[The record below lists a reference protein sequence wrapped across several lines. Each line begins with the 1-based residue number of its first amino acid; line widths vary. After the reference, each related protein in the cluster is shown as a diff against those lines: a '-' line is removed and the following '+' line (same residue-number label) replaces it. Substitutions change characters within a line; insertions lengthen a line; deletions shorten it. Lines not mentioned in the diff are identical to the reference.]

1 MTPSCIYTQFS
12 VSLIPLGLGTGVRD
26 LLRVLF
32 GTDTIHF
39 YDPRSLSAQEII
51 EGHNLFHVS
60 Q

>member
-1 MTPSCIYTQFS
+1 
-12 VSLIPLGLGTGVRD
+12 VRD

-32 GTDTIHF
+32 RTDTIHF
-39 YDPRSLSAQEII
+39 YEPINCRGLSDKEII